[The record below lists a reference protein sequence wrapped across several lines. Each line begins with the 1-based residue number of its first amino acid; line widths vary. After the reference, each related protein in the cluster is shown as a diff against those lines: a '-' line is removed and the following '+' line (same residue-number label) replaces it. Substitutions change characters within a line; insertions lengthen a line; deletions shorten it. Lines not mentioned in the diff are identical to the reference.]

1 MSSRSNGPAS
11 RPVPIALC
19 LFAATLAVALI
30 AAATAHANSH
40 YKVIVCAAAN
50 GADSPAIATNEPG
63 QFSFAD
69 HCGASSNPAG
79 EAAYLRIADTG
90 SDGYAG
96 ANAYGSM
103 SWTMPPGVVLL
114 AGGGY
119 TREPNTLNLGW
130 RGRFWAEDFG
140 GATHDILI
148 QGRDATNSGV
158 SWSPTYTF
166 TAHLWPFSTYGSY
179 RRFVFELTCV
189 PLSGICR
196 SFGSEAVDA
205 NTIVLVLE
213 DTQPLQLHLTGTEA
227 PPLDGQWA
235 RGTQTLTYTWSE
247 QGSGVRKEWIDVD
260 GARLHTIDHYAEC
273 DAGYSVPSGEFA
285 RTLKPCLTASGV
297 ERSYQLDTASLPDGA
312 HVLRACGQD
321 YAQWQGLDGTGSA
334 SCDERTIR
342 TDNTPPNKPAGLEV
356 VSANPGRYLERFDAR
371 FSLPADPGSP
381 IPKVHYEI
389 VNAAGEVLVPEK
401 TVSGTNPSEVKGI
414 EAPSRPGA
422 YRLRVWLEDQVGFQ
436 GPAAEVAIPRDTTPP
451 AAPQGLSVTPP
462 DTSRGA
468 DGFDLRWR
476 DIQDSGSPIDTAHYQ
491 VLDGAGK
498 VVVPT
503 QTVRGEGISAIA
515 DLQTP
520 RQSGQFALRL
530 WLEDAEGNAGAPVTA
545 PLAYRCV
552 GSDAAGG
559 RNLSAGLGPSGA
571 GEAVVQQ
578 GRGSV
583 LSGRL
588 GGDGGGVSGAA
599 LCVFSRVVTDRGRE
613 FLGLALSG
621 PGGAYRFPIPAG
633 ASREVSVRYRAGQRE
648 VGAKAVLGT
657 IVRPVFKVRR
667 KVVRNR
673 HYAQFSGYIPGPD
686 NDNVVVVLQVR
697 RGKGWLAFR
706 RYRTRGGGKVTL
718 GYRFTRTDAPTRY
731 VMRAQVRAQAGYP
744 YAQGN
749 SKRLKLIVLPRRGR
763 R

>member
-1 MSSRSNGPAS
+1 MSSRSSGPAN
-11 RPVPIALC
+11 RPVAVALC
-19 LFAATLAVALI
+19 LMAAAFATAI
-30 AAATAHANSH
+30 FAAATAHANPH

-63 QFSFAD
+63 QFSFED

-148 QGRDATNSGV
+148 QGRDATNWGV

-227 PPLDGQWA
+227 PPLDGQWV
-235 RGTQTLTYTWSE
+235 RGAQTLTYTWSE
-247 QGSGVRKEWIDVD
+247 QGSGVRKEWIEAD
-260 GARLHTIDHYAEC
+260 GARLHTLDHYAEC
-273 DAGYSVPSGEFA
+273 DAGYSAPSGEFA

-312 HVLRACGQD
+312 HTLRACGQD

-356 VSANPGRYLERFDAR
+356 DSANPGRYLDRFGAHW
-371 FSLPADPGSP
+371 SLPSDPGSP
-381 IPKVHYEI
+381 IAKVHYEI
-389 VNAAGEVLVPEK
+389 VNSAGEVIVPEK
-401 TVSGTNPSEVKGI
+401 TVSATDPTEVKGI
-414 EAPSRPGA
+414 EGSAQPGA

-462 DTSRGA
+462 DTARGA
-468 DGFDLRWR
+468 DGFDVRWR
-476 DIQDSGSPIDTAHYQ
+476 DIADSGSPIVAARYQ
-491 VLDGAGK
+491 VLDAAGG

-503 QTVRGEGISAIA
+503 QLVRGDGISAIG

-520 RQSGQFALRL
+520 RQGGAYALRL

-545 PLAYRCV
+545 PLAYRCLR
-552 GSDAAGG
+552 SDVSGG
-559 RNLSAGLGPSGA
+559 RTLSAGLGPSGA
-571 GEAVVQQ
+571 GEAVVHQ
-578 GRGSV
+578 GRGSM

-588 GGDGGGVSGAA
+588 GGGVVGAT
-599 LCVFSRVVTDRGRE
+599 LCVFSRVVTERGRE

-633 ASREVSVRYRAGQRE
+633 ASREVSVRYRSGQRE
-648 VGAKAVLGT
+648 LGARALLDT
-657 IVRPVFKVRR
+657 RVRPTLRVHR
-667 KVVRNR
+667 KVVANKHRAR
-673 HYAQFSGYIPGPD
+673 FFGRIPGPD
-686 NDNVVVVLQVR
+686 NDRVVVVLQVKQR
-697 RGKGWLAFR
+697 KGWRVFR
-706 RYRTRGGGKVTL
+706 RYRTRAGGRYRL
-718 GYRFTRTDAPTRY
+718 IYRFGRTSSPATY
-731 VMRAQVRAQAGYP
+731 VMRAQVRRQGAYP
-744 YAQGN
+744 YLPGN
-749 SKRLKLIVLPRRGR
+749 SRLLRLRVVP
-763 R
+763 